1 MEELDLE
8 RALRQQQS
16 EKNIELSLENKSL
29 SLLFTEA
36 TNLLHQKHRKKI
48 IVIGLENSGKSAVA
62 NHICGAELF

>member
-29 SLLFTEA
+29 SLLFNE
-36 TNLLHQKHRKKI
+36 LLLSHQKTRKKI

-62 NHICGAELF
+62 NHICGAKLF